1 MEDGITFEFDYVPED
16 MPVEREAKIFEAGD
30 YPDKEISV
38 SEEDLDTIVSN
49 FTEIPVKVEHVDSPL
64 DPLGTV
70 KRIWR
75 RGRELFARLVFPLDL
90 AAFLE
95 RRGIKKLS
103 VALYKDPLRL
113 AEVSLVLSP
122 RVPSAAMFKETADPP
137 QAEPQ
142 TAEGGVEGGEIRN
155 PPSPRLRRTSPQL
168 GEGVS
173 MGMGTSEIEQTER
186 DSEIAELRFALRA
199 RDVEARLAEFKAQGK
214 IVPAS
219 EPYAREI
226 LLKGDG
232 KVTFGDGEATIAQL
246 FECFL
251 EAQPKVITFGE
262 LAQSVRHGGSGV
274 PLSADEEELLAK
286 LGITREQVEK
296 YAG

>member
-1 MEDGITFEFDYVPED
+1 
-16 MPVEREAKIFEAGD
+16 
-30 YPDKEISV
+30 
-38 SEEDLDTIVSN
+38 
-49 FTEIPVKVEHVDSPL
+49 
-64 DPLGTV
+64 
-70 KRIWR
+70 
-75 RGRELFARLVFPLDL
+75 
-90 AAFLE
+90 
-95 RRGIKKLS
+95 
-103 VALYKDPLRL
+103 
-113 AEVSLVLSP
+113 
-122 RVPSAAMFKETADPP
+122 
-137 QAEPQ
+137 
-142 TAEGGVEGGEIRN
+142 
-155 PPSPRLRRTSPQL
+155 
-168 GEGVS
+168 

-214 IVPAS
+214 IVPVS

-251 EAQPKVITFGE
+251 EAQPKAITFGE